1 MPPRD
6 WTFRIED
13 ILAAIEKIGRYTEG
27 LNFEAFAADDRTVDA
42 VIRNL
47 EIIGEA
53 ANHIPQEIQQRYSD
67 LPWLEMRGIRN
78 LLIHEYFGV
87 SLPILWETTQN
98 NLPPLAP
105 VLRDILNR
113 S

>member
-53 ANHIPQEIQQRYSD
+53 ATHIPQEIQLHYPD
-67 LPWLEMRGIRN
+67 LPWSEMRGIRN

-87 SLPILWETTQN
+87 SLPILWETARK

-105 VLRDILNR
+105 PLRAMLSR